1 MHCVL
6 IINTKCTCFT
16 RIKVQ
21 YGEVVSVSTM
31 VKLDNVGGLTLSSIS
46 GSGSYVDNIFV
57 MIMTIPDPP
66 FPTPEPLYPVPPP
79 PPPVLLVPETAGVS
93 RPIPP

>member
-1 MHCVL
+1 
-6 IINTKCTCFT
+6 
-16 RIKVQ
+16 
-21 YGEVVSVSTM
+21 M

-66 FPTPEPLYPVPPP
+66 FPTPEPLY
-79 PPPVLLVPETAGVS
+79 
-93 RPIPP
+93 